1 MNMDEKKIALLYF
14 SRQASAESRKKR
26 WFSGNSHRKNRALA
40 SSLILQSLQVV
51 QQSGF
56 PVFHFHEGNQKGRT
70 FGERLANAYQEV
82 FDLGYD
88 AVIAT
93 GNDTPDI
100 AAVNWQD
107 VRKKLNSGKCVLGPS
122 LRGGTYLIGL
132 TAEAFRKSAFEQLP
146 WQSNKLLAALQQ
158 FCERINDDAPAIL
171 EKLRDLNSYHD
182 LVKVV
187 KTGNV
192 TLWLKQIILQLLH
205 KTAQTCALP
214 DILLNTTLLI
224 NMPFRAPPVSHIA

>member
-26 WFSGNSHRKNRALA
+26 WFSGNSSGKNRALA
-40 SSLILQSLQVV
+40 SSLILQSLKVV

-93 GNDTPDI
+93 GNDTPEI
-100 AAVNWQD
+100 AAVNWQA
-107 VRKKLNSGKCVLGPS
+107 VREQLNAGNCVLGPS
-122 LRGGTYLIGL
+122 FRGGTYLIGL
-132 TAEAFRKSAFEQLP
+132 TVEAFQKNAFKQLP
-146 WQSNKLLAALQQ
+146 WQTNKLLVALQQ
-158 FCERINDDAPAIL
+158 FCERPAHAPIIL
-171 EKLRDLNSYHD
+171 ETLRDLNSYHD
-182 LVKVV
+182 LIKVV
-187 KTGNV
+187 KTGNIAI
-192 TLWLKQIILQLLH
+192 WLCQKIRQLLQNLVPGN
-205 KTAQTCALP
+205 ASP
-214 DILLNTTLLI
+214 DILSNTTLLI
-224 NMPFRAPPVSHIA
+224 NMPFRAPPVFHIV